1 MTVMWLAALVI
12 VVLMALGVSRA
23 LRPGKITDQDFE
35 REARRPSLIRTGL
48 QEFQGFLEPEKK
60 AAVEVIEQERRKT
73 DSIASG
79 DPSSRTRRTLP

>member
-12 VVLMALGVSRA
+12 VILMALGVSRA
-23 LRPGKITDQDFE
+23 LRPGRITDRNFE

-60 AAVEVIEQERRKT
+60 VAVEVIEQERRKT
-73 DSIASG
+73 DQIVSG
-79 DPSSRTRRTLP
+79 DSSDKARRTLP